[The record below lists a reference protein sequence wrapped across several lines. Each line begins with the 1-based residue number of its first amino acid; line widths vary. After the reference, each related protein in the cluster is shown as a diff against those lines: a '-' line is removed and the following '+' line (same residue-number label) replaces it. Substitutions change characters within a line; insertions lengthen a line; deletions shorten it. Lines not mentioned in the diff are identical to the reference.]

1 MLLLSASSAEAD
13 PVFTNDAI
21 VLGLLLILLAFI
33 FRTASSDY
41 PFWKRFYTY
50 VPPLL
55 LCYFLP
61 ALLNWPLNLIDS
73 GSSELYH
80 VASRY
85 LLPAS
90 LALLCLSIDFEGI
103 FKLGPKMLIMFLT
116 ATFSIIIGGP
126 IALFLAS
133 LIWPELL
140 GDTAPEVWRGL
151 STVAGTWIGG
161 GANQAAMREIYM
173 PSNEVY
179 NNLFS
184 AVVVVDVLVANI
196 WMAFLLYG
204 AGISN
209 KLDQKL
215 KADNSSI
222 AELKERISKVR
233 EQSLR
238 IPEFPDLISIA
249 AVGLGAT
256 AIAHLGSDWITP
268 ALQAN
273 QEFLNAWNLQALA
286 KPFFWIVVIAT
297 TIGLLGSF
305 TRFKELEGAGASK
318 VGSLFLYIL
327 VATIGMHMNIAAI
340 QESPKLFAIGFTW
353 MAIHVIIL
361 LTVAKLIKAPYFFI
375 AVGSQANVGGAAS
388 APIVASSFSPS
399 LAPVGV
405 LIAVLGYAL
414 GTYGAVIC
422 AQLMG
427 WISG

>member
-1 MLLLSASSAEAD
+1 MLLAASKEAS
-13 PVFTNDAI
+13 PLFTNDAI
-21 VLGLLLILLAFI
+21 VLGLLLGLLALI
-33 FRTASSDY
+33 FRTASSSV

-61 ALLNWPLNLIDS
+61 ALLNWPLNLVDS
-73 GSSELYH
+73 ETSQLYH
-80 VASRY
+80 VSSRY

-90 LALLCLSIDFEGI
+90 LALLCLSIDFKGI
-103 FKLGPKMLIMFLT
+103 FQLGPKMLIMFLT

-126 IALFLAS
+126 LALGLIAM
-133 LIWPELL
+133 IWPELL
-140 GDTAPEVWRGL
+140 GGAGPEEVWRGL

-161 GANQAAMREIYM
+161 GANQAAMREIYG
-173 PSNEVY
+173 PADD
-179 NNLFS
+179 LFS

-196 WMAFLLYG
+196 WMGFLLYG
-204 AGISN
+204 TGISD
-209 KLDQKL
+209 KLDRRL
-215 KADNSSI
+215 KADNSAI
-222 AELKERISKVR
+222 EELKERISKIR
-233 EQSLR
+233 ESSLR
-238 IPEFPDLISIA
+238 IPSFPDLMSIV

-273 QEFLNAWNLQALA
+273 KEFLNAWNLQALA

-305 TRFKELEGAGASK
+305 TKFKQLEGAGASK

-340 QESPKLFAIGFTW
+340 QESPKLFVIGFTW
-353 MAIHVIIL
+353 MAIHVVIL
-361 LTVAKLIKAPYFFI
+361 LTVAKFIRAPYFFV
-375 AVGSQANVGGAAS
+375 AVGSQANIGGAAS
-388 APIVASSFSPS
+388 APIVASAFSPS

-422 AQLMG
+422 AQLMAWVAG
-427 WISG
+427 

>member
-1 MLLLSASSAEAD
+1 MLLAASSND
-13 PVFTNDAI
+13 PSPLITNDAI
-21 VLGLLLILLAFI
+21 VLGLLLALLAFI
-33 FRTASSDY
+33 FRTANSEY

-73 GSSELYH
+73 GSSDLYH

-116 ATFSIIIGGP
+116 ATVSIIIGGP
-126 IALFLAS
+126 IALFLIS

-140 GDTAPEVWRGL
+140 GGAGPEAVWRGL

-161 GANQAAMREIYM
+161 GANQAAMREIYQ
-173 PSNEVY
+173 PAND
-179 NNLFS
+179 LFS

-204 AGISN
+204 VGMSN
-209 KLDQKL
+209 RLDQKL
-215 KADNSSI
+215 KADNSAI
-222 AELKERISKVR
+222 AELKERIGQVR
-233 EQSLR
+233 ERSLR
-238 IPEFPDLISIA
+238 IPSFPDLMSIV
-249 AVGLGAT
+249 AVGMGAT

-268 ALQAN
+268 ALGAN
-273 QEFLNAWNLQALA
+273 KEFLNAWNLQALA

-305 TRFKELEGAGASK
+305 TRFKALEGAGASK

-340 QESPKLFAIGFTW
+340 QESPKLFVIGFTW
-353 MAIHVIIL
+353 MAVHVVIL

-375 AVGSQANVGGAAS
+375 AVGSQANIGGAAS
-388 APIVASSFSPS
+388 APIVASAFSPS

-422 AQLMG
+422 AQIMAWVAG
-427 WISG
+427 G